1 MKKDKCISA
10 MSLLLMILMGFQLFA
25 QKAFDGKVGKTMAG
39 SIPGKAPMPPSAKG
53 KPNVIWIMID
63 DAGYGSC
70 SAFGGG
76 PKTPVLEGLANS
88 GLIYTNFHTTGVCS
102 PSRAAVLTGRNH
114 HNVGMGI
121 LPQKLMAA
129 EFPGYTGRMDPK
141 KDGTIGTYMRARG
154 YSTYW
159 LGKSHLVPDEES
171 TDLGPFDRWPSAM
184 GFDHYFGFLYG
195 AVDQYKT
202 PLVEDN
208 KSVKSDGR
216 HLNIQL
222 VDKAIQYIDHQQKLA
237 PERPFFMFFAPGAT
251 HSPLQVDREWIEKY
265 KGQFDEGWD
274 VYRQKT
280 FERQK
285 KLGVIPNNAK
295 LPARNPRVPEW
306 NSLSA
311 DEKKVYA
318 RFMEAYAGFFE
329 ETDYEIGRLLNHLK
343 EKGLYEN
350 TIIMYMVGDNGGDVG
365 GGHIGGTE
373 IIFPKPLATPNEERF
388 KTNLAAYDKIGTA
401 EAFTEYPIGWSQAT
415 NTPYRDWKTQPHSE
429 GGTRN
434 PLVISWPAGLKEK
447 GGIRSQYSHLI
458 DLLPTTLELVDAKVP
473 DEINGVKQT
482 PIQGTSLVYSFDN
495 ANAPS
500 RHTSQYYFLY
510 GSGSIYHDGWKASFD
525 YRPDYIDIFHE
536 FPQPMTTVNKAGKEV
551 WQLYNVNEDPT
562 ELNDLAKSNPAKLKE
577 LQALF
582 DSEAKKNKAYPL
594 INWSDLLPGFIDFQR
609 KAGLLPP
616 DKAPK

>member
-1 MKKDKCISA
+1 MKKKFISRV
-10 MSLLLMILMGFQLFA
+10 SILLMVLIGNHLPA
-25 QKAFDGKVGKTMAG
+25 QEKFDGKIGKTM
-39 SIPGKAPMPPSAKG
+39 SESTPGKEPVPPSALG

-76 PKTPVLEGLANS
+76 PNTPVLESLVKNGLV
-88 GLIYTNFHTTGVCS
+88 YTNFHTTGVCS

-114 HNVGMGI
+114 HSVGMGL

-159 LGKSHLVPDEES
+159 LGKSHLVPDEDA
-171 TDLGPFDRWPSAM
+171 TDLGPFDRWPSGM
-184 GFDHYFGFLYG
+184 GFDHFLGFLGG

-208 KSVKSDGR
+208 KHIQPDGR
-216 HLNIQL
+216 HLNTQL
-222 VDKAIQYIDHQQKLA
+222 VDKAIFYVDNQQKIN
-237 PERPFFMFFAPGAT
+237 PMKPFFMFFAPGAT
-251 HSPLQVDREWIEKY
+251 HEPFQVGREWIDKY

-274 VYRQKT
+274 VYREKT

-285 KLGVIPNNAK
+285 KLGVIPANAQ
-295 LPARNPRVPEW
+295 LPPRNPRVPAW
-306 NSLSA
+306 NSLTS
-311 DEKKVYA
+311 DQKKVYA

-329 ETDYEIGRLLNHLK
+329 ETDYEIGRLLDHLK

-350 TIIMYMVGDNGGDVG
+350 TIIMYMVGDNGADVG
-365 GGHIGGTE
+365 GGHVGEAELT
-373 IIFPKPLATPNEERF
+373 FPKPLPAPPEERF
-388 KTNLAAYDKIGTA
+388 KKILKDFDKIGGPDA
-401 EAFTEYPIGWSQAT
+401 YSEYPLGWSQAT

-434 PLVISWPAGLKEK
+434 PLVISWPAGLINK
-447 GGIRSQYSHLI
+447 GEIRNQYSHLI

-482 PIQGTSLVYSFDN
+482 PIQGTSLVYSFIN
-495 ANAPS
+495 ATAPS
-500 RHTSQYYFLY
+500 RHTTQYYFLY
-510 GSGSIYHDGWKASFD
+510 GSGSIYHDGYKASFD
-525 YRPDYIDIFHE
+525 YRPDFIDVFQE
-536 FPQPMTTVNKAGKEV
+536 YPQPQTSVNMAGKEV

-562 ELNDLAKSNPAKLKE
+562 ELNNLAKRNPAKLKE
-577 LQALF
+577 LQAIF
-582 DSEAKKNKAYPL
+582 DAEAQKNQVYPL
-594 INWSDLLPGFIDFQR
+594 INWSDLLPGFIEFQR
-609 KAGLLPP
+609 KLGLLPESTS
-616 DKAPK
+616 PK